1 MKVDD
6 IVETVNGKKLQTATI
21 ADKSGT
27 VKIVLWGDD
36 VNSLSLAKCYKFEKL
51 VVKEFRG
58 ETQLSVS
65 NSKIM
70 EIDEIDDVNLAE
82 NKYAPQMLTIEDAR
96 IVGVQLF
103 ETCLKCRPYGNEG
116 EFEGEFDTC
125 IRCGLL

>member
-6 IVETVNGKKLQTATI
+6 IVETVNGRKLQTATI

-27 VKIVLWGDD
+27 AKIVLWGDD
-36 VNSLSLAKCYKFEKL
+36 MNSLSLFKCYKFEKV